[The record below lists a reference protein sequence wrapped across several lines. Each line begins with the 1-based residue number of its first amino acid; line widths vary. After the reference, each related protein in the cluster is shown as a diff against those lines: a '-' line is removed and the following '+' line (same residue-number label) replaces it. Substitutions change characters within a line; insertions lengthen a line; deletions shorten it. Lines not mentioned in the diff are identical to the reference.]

1 MPTSKFMA
9 ALNALCHER
18 DLPRE
23 IVIQAVESA
32 LKTAYKRDYGAI
44 HNVSVTLDQDTG
56 TARVYADKEVVE
68 DVMDDRTE
76 ISLEDAQQI
85 DEGAQLGDVIPKEI
99 TPENFGRIAAQT
111 AKQVI
116 MQRIRE
122 AERDKVFTDYAARE
136 REIVIGTVQSIDPKS
151 NLVRLSL
158 GRAEAILPRQ
168 EQIPGEK
175 YRVGQRIRVFIYD
188 VSRTSRGPQIQVSRT
203 HTEMLRR
210 LLELEVP
217 EIKNGTVEIRG
228 IAREP
233 GARSKVAVSA
243 TQLGVDPVGACVG
256 MRGMRI
262 QNIVNELSGEKID
275 VVQWDADESQFV
287 ANALSP
293 AKVIN
298 VFLEDGNPDGQTA
311 IVVVPDKQLSLAI
324 GKEGQNARLA
334 AKLTGWR
341 IDIKSASEAA
351 DEAIRRAEEEARRK
365 EEEEKRQREHE
376 EKVEKARAL
385 LAEAEAADDE
395 EDVGEAEILEPAAEV
410 EEPGEEDIIEA
421 PAAEQEEELVAEVT
435 EYEPAVEEVEETGE
449 EPEVAFEEPKLEP
462 EPEPEEEGE
471 TGLLGDEFFQE
482 DLAASEEGDEEDQE
496 KEKAERRG
504 SSLADL
510 FYTLNDRGEHVDLE
524 DEMRSRRGKGKKGK
538 KKDKKNRR

>member
-56 TARVYADKEVVE
+56 QARVFAEKEVVE
-68 DVMDDRTE
+68 DVIDDRTE
-76 ISLEDAQQI
+76 VALEDAREY
-85 DEGAQLGDVIPKEI
+85 DPDVELGDVIEI
-99 TPENFGRIAAQT
+99 EMTPENFGRIAAQT

-122 AERDKVFTDYAARE
+122 AERDKVFTDFASRE
-136 REIVIGTVQSIDPKS
+136 REIVIGTVQSIDPKTK
-151 NLVRLSL
+151 LVRLSL

-188 VSRTSRGPQIQVSRT
+188 VNRTNRGPQIQVSRT

-275 VVQWDADESQFV
+275 IVQWSPEESQFV

-298 VFLEDGNPDGQTA
+298 VFLDEDNADGKTA

-324 GKEGQNARLA
+324 GKEGQNARLS

-365 EEEEKRQREHE
+365 EEEEERRRERE
-376 EKVEKARAL
+376 EKLEAARAL
-385 LAEAEAADDE
+385 LAEAEAAE
-395 EDVGEAEILEPAAEV
+395 EDEAEEPEEEVLEPAAEAP
-410 EEPGEEDIIEA
+410 EPVAAEATVEA
-421 PAAEQEEELVAEVT
+421 PTA
-435 EYEPAVEEVEETGE
+435 
-449 EPEVAFEEPKLEP
+449 
-462 EPEPEEEGE
+462 EPEEERVE
-471 TGLLGDEFFQE
+471 EPAAEATVEVEAVREAPEAAEDERPDEEEKPALLGDEFFRE
-482 DLAASEEGDEEDQE
+482 DLAAAQDEEEPEE
-496 KEKAERRG
+496 KDEERKRRG
-504 SSLADL
+504 PDERSLADL
-510 FYTLNDRGEHVDLE
+510 FYTLNERGEQIDLE
-524 DEMRSRRGKGKKGK
+524 DEMRSRRKKGK
-538 KKDKKNRR
+538 KNKKDKKKGRR

>member
-1 MPTSKFMA
+1 MPTSEFMA

-44 HNVSVTLDQDTG
+44 HNVSVTLDQDSG
-56 TARVYADKEVVE
+56 MARVYADKEVVE
-68 DVMDDRTE
+68 EVIDDRTE
-76 ISLEDAQQI
+76 ISLEDARQEKE
-85 DEGAQLGDVIPKEI
+85 DAQLGDVVPDEI

-116 MQRIRE
+116 LQRIRE
-122 AERDKVFTDYAARE
+122 AERDKVYTDFASRE
-136 REIVIGTVQSIDPKS
+136 EEIVVGTVQSIDSKTK
-151 NLVRLSL
+151 LVRLSL
-158 GRAEAILPRQ
+158 GRAEAILPRS
-168 EQIPGEK
+168 ERIPGEQ
-175 YRVGQRIRVFIYD
+175 YRIGQRIRVYIYD
-188 VSRTSRGPQIQVSRT
+188 VTRTNRGPQIQVSRT
-203 HTEMLRR
+203 HRDMLRR

-233 GARSKVAVSA
+233 GARSKVAVAA
-243 TQLGVDPVGACVG
+243 TQLGIDPVGACVG

-275 VVQWDADESQFV
+275 IVQWSPDEAQFV

-298 VFLEDGNPDGQTA
+298 VFLEEENADGKTA

-351 DEAIRRAEEEARRK
+351 DEAIRRAEREARRK
-365 EEEEKRQREHE
+365 AEEEEQREKLE
-376 EKVEKARAL
+376 AARAL
-385 LAEAEAADDE
+385 LAEAEADE
-395 EDVGEAEILEPAAEV
+395 ETEETEEEVLQPAAEATV
-410 EEPGEEDIIEA
+410 PAEDAEA
-421 PAAEQEEELVAEVT
+421 PAAEIEP
-435 EYEPAVEEVEETGE
+435 EPAPEAASEE
-449 EPEVAFEEPKLEP
+449 EP
-462 EPEPEEEGE
+462 EPEPVPAAVEKEQPSEPEEEPE
-471 TGLLGDEFFQE
+471 LLGDAFFEE
-482 DLAASEEGDEEDQE
+482 DLAAAEEEIPDEEEQE
-496 KEKAERRG
+496 PARKPGEQT
-504 SSLADL
+504 LADL

-524 DEMRSRRGKGKKGK
+524 DELRSRRSRKGKKGK
-538 KKDKKNRR
+538 KDNRKRSR

>member
-44 HNVSVTLDQDTG
+44 HNVSVTLDQDNG
-56 TARVYADKEVVE
+56 VARVYADKEVVE

-76 ISLEDAQQI
+76 ISLEDARQI

-99 TPENFGRIAAQT
+99 TPDNFGRIAAQT

-188 VSRTSRGPQIQVSRT
+188 VNRTSRGPQIQVSRT

-298 VFLEDGNPDGQTA
+298 VFLEDSNPDGQTA
-311 IVVVPDKQLSLAI
+311 VVVVPDKQLSLAI

-365 EEEEKRQREHE
+365 EEEEKREHERE
-376 EKVEKARAL
+376 EKVEAARAL
-385 LAEAEAADDE
+385 LAEAEAAE
-395 EDVGEAEILEPAAEV
+395 EGEEVGEADVLEPAAEV
-410 EEPGEEDIIEA
+410 EELADEDVIEA
-421 PAAEQEEELVAEVT
+421 PAAEQEEELVAE
-435 EYEPAVEEVEETGE
+435 YEPAVEEVEAE
-449 EPEVAFEEPKLEP
+449 EPEVAVEEPELEP
-462 EPEPEEEGE
+462 EPAPEPEEDDA
-471 TGLLGDEFFQE
+471 GLLGDEFFQE
-482 DLAASEEGDEEDQE
+482 DLAASDEDEDEDEEESEE
-496 KEKAERRG
+496 KEKAEQRG

-538 KKDKKNRR
+538 KDKKNRR